1 MSDLA
6 PEAPFMELRVEQQ
19 EQIELNDDKM
29 TAQAYFHPAW
39 AKVEEM
45 FLNEIANCD
54 IKPDKSLP
62 DNEYKLKAVA
72 DEQTKA
78 ALLTILERVKNA
90 VHATENAGTSQ

>member
-1 MSDLA
+1 MSELA
-6 PEAPFMELRVEQQ
+6 PEAPFMDLRVEEQ
-19 EQIELNDDKM
+19 EKVEEQADKQ

-45 FLNEIANCD
+45 FWDEIASCD
-54 IKPDKSLP
+54 IKPDKKLP
-62 DNEYKLKAVA
+62 ADEYKLKALA

-90 VHATENAGTSQ
+90 VTATEKAGTSQ

>member
-6 PEAPFMELRVEQQ
+6 PEAPFMDLRVEEQ
-19 EQIELNDDKM
+19 EKVEVQEDKQ

-45 FLNEIANCD
+45 FIEEIASCD
-54 IKPDKSLP
+54 IKPDKSLS
-62 DNEYKLKAVA
+62 DKEYKIQSVA
-72 DEQTKA
+72 DERTKN

-90 VHATENAGTSQ
+90 VNATEKTGTSQ